1 MEKRL
6 EWLMML
12 QLHRSDT
19 HSSDAVDRFVTTA
32 ALNFLRGF
40 RTIELSFDFLHAE
53 IFLLLSPT
61 RSSSTIS
68 SNSRK
73 YGSSSSTGNSMML
86 VES

>member
-53 IFLLLSPT
+53 FFFYSVLPDRRVPYRRIPVNMVHHRVPGT
-61 RSSSTIS
+61 R
-68 SNSRK
+68 
-73 YGSSSSTGNSMML
+73 
-86 VES
+86 